1 MSLTICPAL
10 GPRLG
15 MLIFNGGLLGG
26 GVTACGCG
34 DTEFRPVFVTP
45 GEGEANEPS
54 FPWTDPGVTL
64 LLPSPAAATR
74 SDMFCV
80 FPG

>member
-15 MLIFNGGLLGG
+15 MLIFSGGLLGG
-26 GVTACGCG
+26 GVTACRCG
-34 DTEFRPVFVTP
+34 DTEFRPVFVSP

-54 FPWTDPGVTL
+54 FP
-64 LLPSPAAATR
+64 
-74 SDMFCV
+74 
-80 FPG
+80 